1 MVVTRSH
8 AHDLQVDSISAAK
21 VAEFLPRIASW
32 ASANAA
38 HAVDVGGASSGH

>member
-8 AHDLQVDSISAAK
+8 AHDLQVDSMSAAK

-32 ASANAA
+32 ARARMPRTRST
-38 HAVDVGGASSGH
+38 